1 MGRKRVS
8 IDDWLTKENLIR
20 IQGWARDG
28 LSNEQIAY
36 NMGISDRTL
45 YKWQKKNVQFK
56 QALKVGKDTADRQ
69 VENALFKSALG
80 YEYKEE
86 VVTNDGRVVTVTKH
100 QKANTTAQIFWLKN
114 RKSEKWRDK
123 RELSHDGEIN
133 NQINLQNM
141 TDDDLEALAE
151 LAKKDKEV

>member
-1 MGRKRVS
+1 MTRSRAS
-8 IDDWLTKENLIR
+8 IDDWLTKEQLMR

-28 LSNEQIAY
+28 LTNDQISY
-36 NMGISDRTL
+36 NMGITVRTL

-114 RKSEKWRDK
+114 RKPEQWRDK

-141 TDDDLEALAE
+141 TDDDLKALAR
-151 LAKKDKEV
+151 LNKEV

>member
-8 IDDWLTKENLIR
+8 IDDWLTKENLMR

-36 NMGISDRTL
+36 NMNVGIRTL
-45 YKWQKKNVQFK
+45 YKWQKQNMQFK

-114 RKSEKWRDK
+114 RKPEKWRDK

>member
-8 IDDWLTKENLIR
+8 IDDWLTKENLMR

-36 NMGISDRTL
+36 NMNVGIRTL
-45 YKWQKKNVQFK
+45 YKWQKQNMQFK

-114 RKSEKWRDK
+114 RKPEQWRDK
-123 RELSHDGEIN
+123 REFTHDGEIN

>member
-56 QALKVGKDTADRQ
+56 QVLKVGKDTADRQ

-100 QKANTTAQIFWLKN
+100 KPANTTSQIFWLKN
-114 RKSEKWRDK
+114 RKPEKWRDK
-123 RELSHDGEIN
+123 REFTHDGEIN

>member
-100 QKANTTAQIFWLKN
+100 KPANTTAQIFWLKN
-114 RKSEKWRDK
+114 RKPEQWRDK
-123 RELSHDGEIN
+123 REFTHDGEIN
-133 NQINLQNM
+133 QSLNLSNIS
-141 TDDDLEALAE
+141 DEDLKALAQ
-151 LAKKDKEV
+151 LDKG

>member
-8 IDDWLTKENLIR
+8 IDDWLTKENLMR

-36 NMGISDRTL
+36 NMNVGIRTL
-45 YKWQKKNVQFK
+45 YKWQKQNMQFK

-114 RKSEKWRDK
+114 RKPEQWRDK

-141 TDDDLEALAE
+141 TDDDLKALA
-151 LAKKDKEV
+151 KMNKEV

>member
-114 RKSEKWRDK
+114 RKPEQWRDK

-141 TDDDLEALAE
+141 TDDDLKALA
-151 LAKKDKEV
+151 KMNKEV

>member
-100 QKANTTAQIFWLKN
+100 KPANTTSQIFWLKN
-114 RKSEKWRDK
+114 RKPEKWRDK

>member
-1 MGRKRVS
+1 M
-8 IDDWLTKENLIR
+8 R

-36 NMGISDRTL
+36 NMNVGIRTL
-45 YKWQKKNVQFK
+45 YKWQKQNMQFK

-114 RKSEKWRDK
+114 RKPEKWRDK

>member
-8 IDDWLTKENLIR
+8 IDDWLTKENLMR

-36 NMGISDRTL
+36 NMNVGIRTL
-45 YKWQKKNVQFK
+45 YKWQKQNMQFK

-114 RKSEKWRDK
+114 RKPEKWRDK

-141 TDDDLEALAE
+141 TDDDLKALA
-151 LAKKDKEV
+151 KMNKEV

>member
-8 IDDWLTKENLIR
+8 IDDWLTKENLMR

-36 NMGISDRTL
+36 NMNVGIRTL
-45 YKWQKKNVQFK
+45 YKWQKQNMQFK

-114 RKSEKWRDK
+114 RKPEQWRDK
-123 RELSHDGEIN
+123 REFTHDGEIN

-151 LAKKDKEV
+151 LAKKNKEV

>member
-36 NMGISDRTL
+36 NMGITVITL

-100 QKANTTAQIFWLKN
+100 KPANTTSQIFWLKN
-114 RKSEKWRDK
+114 RKPEKWRDK

>member
-8 IDDWLTKENLIR
+8 IDDWLTKENLMR

-36 NMGISDRTL
+36 NMNVGIRTL
-45 YKWQKKNVQFK
+45 YKWQKQNMQFK

-114 RKSEKWRDK
+114 RKPEQWRDK
-123 RELSHDGEIN
+123 REFTHDGEIN

-141 TDDDLEALAE
+141 TDDDLKALA
-151 LAKKDKEV
+151 KMNKEV

>member
-36 NMGISDRTL
+36 NMGITVRTL

-100 QKANTTAQIFWLKN
+100 KPANTTSQIFWLKN
-114 RKSEKWRDK
+114 RKPEKWRDK

-141 TDDDLEALAE
+141 TDDDLKALA
-151 LAKKDKEV
+151 KMNKEV

>member
-1 MGRKRVS
+1 MTRSRAS
-8 IDDWLTKENLIR
+8 IDDWLTKEQLMR

-28 LSNEQIAY
+28 LTNEQISY
-36 NMGISDRTL
+36 NMGITVRTL

-114 RKSEKWRDK
+114 RKPEQWRDK

-133 NQINLQNM
+133 NHINLQNM
-141 TDDDLEALAE
+141 TDDDLKALAR
-151 LAKKDKEV
+151 LNKEV

>member
-36 NMGISDRTL
+36 NMGITVRTL

-100 QKANTTAQIFWLKN
+100 KPANTTSQIFWLKN
-114 RKSEKWRDK
+114 RKPEKWRDK